1 MSRPRPV
8 PTRRT
13 SKPSGA
19 SCGRSTSA
27 RSPSGPFNS
36 SRKSGKTADRDRG
49 YAARMRNLLL
59 AAAIVLFA
67 AGAAAQGMPRRDR
80 GVMPRDR
87 DRPAN
92 AAPIAPS
99 DPFSALERELPSL
112 EVDLLLKEAQ
122 LSAWRVF

>member
-1 MSRPRPV
+1 
-8 PTRRT
+8 
-13 SKPSGA
+13 
-19 SCGRSTSA
+19 
-27 RSPSGPFNS
+27 
-36 SRKSGKTADRDRG
+36 
-49 YAARMRNLLL
+49 MRNLLL

-99 DPFSALERELPSL
+99 DPFSAEPVVLD
-112 EVDLLLKEAQ
+112 EVDD
-122 LSAWRVF
+122 R